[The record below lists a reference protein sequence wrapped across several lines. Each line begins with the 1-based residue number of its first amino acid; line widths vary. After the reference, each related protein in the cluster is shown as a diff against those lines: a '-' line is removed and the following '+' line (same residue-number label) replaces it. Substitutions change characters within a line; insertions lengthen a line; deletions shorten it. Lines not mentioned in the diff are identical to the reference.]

1 MKKRNFL
8 GASLFAMSSLAL
20 AANKKSPATGC
31 SAEAGPVLLTVTGA
45 IGKGNRGPLDP
56 ALDQMMAKQKL
67 QFSRA
72 HTFDF
77 AALAALPQTSIAPTL
92 EYDGKHHNLS
102 GPLLA
107 DVIAAT
113 GATSATSANAGN
125 PNGLDILLRAIDGYA
140 VMVSLADL
148 RKYRYI
154 VATHL
159 DGKPIPLGG
168 VGPLWAVYDADRFAD
183 MMERPLS
190 ARFALCPWGLYHME
204 VKA

>member
-1 MKKRNFL
+1 MKKRHFIATGML
-8 GASLFAMSSLAL
+8 GVSSLAFS
-20 AANKKSPATGC
+20 APKKAVCHPES
-31 SAEAGPVLLTVTGA
+31 GPVLLTVTGA
-45 IGKGNRGPLDP
+45 IGQGNRGPLDP

-67 QFSRA
+67 QFTRA

-77 AALAALPQTSIAPTL
+77 VALAALPQFRIEPTL
-92 EYDGKHHNLS
+92 EYDSKRHGLS

-107 DVIAAT
+107 DVVTAT
-113 GATSATSANAGN
+113 GATAGST
-125 PNGLDILLRAIDGYA
+125 GALDVVLRAIDGYA

-159 DGKPIPLGG
+159 DGKPMPVGG
-168 VGPLWAVYDADRFAD
+168 LGPLWAVYDADRFAD
-183 MMERPLS
+183 MMERPLG

-204 VKA
+204 VKT

>member
-8 GASLFAMSSLAL
+8 AAGLFGLSSLAL
-20 AANKKSPATGC
+20 AASKKKKAAACHPET
-31 SAEAGPVLLTVTGA
+31 GPVLLTVTGA
-45 IGKGNRGPLDP
+45 IGNGNRGPLDP

-77 AALAALPQTSIAPTL
+77 AALAALPQTSIKPTL
-92 EYDGKHHNLS
+92 EYDNKQHELS
-102 GPLLA
+102 GTLLA

-113 GATSATSANAGN
+113 GAMTGKPAT
-125 PNGLDILLRAIDGYA
+125 LDILLRAIDGYA
-140 VMVSLADL
+140 VQVALTDL

-168 VGPLWAVYDADRFAD
+168 LGPLWAVYDADRFAD
-183 MMERPLS
+183 IMERPLS

-204 VKA
+204 VKT